1 MDIQFYHHHL
11 AGGKHADILIGT
23 QMIVKGHDFPN
34 VTLVGVLAA
43 DMSLYSDD
51 YRSGE
56 RTFQL
61 LTQAAGRAGRGRR
74 PGEVIIQTY
83 SPDHYSI
90 RMAARQDY
98 EGFYEKEMNYRDL
111 MGYPPASQLMAV
123 LMTGSDENKLTTAA
137 EYLKKYAIRVSA
149 DGEVQVIGPASPSV
163 GKVNDVYRKVIYLKS
178 EEYQVLVRIK
188 NHMERYIEINRGF
201 ANMRIQFDFNPMN
214 IF

>member
-1 MDIQFYHHHL
+1 
-11 AGGKHADILIGT
+11 
-23 QMIVKGHDFPN
+23 MIVKGHDFPN

-51 YRSGE
+51 FRSAE
-56 RTFQL
+56 RTFEL
-61 LTQAAGRAGRGRR
+61 LTQAAGRAGRGAKK
-74 PGEVIIQTY
+74 GEVVIQTY
-83 SPDHYSI
+83 SPEHYSI
-90 RMAARQDY
+90 QTAARQDY
-98 EGFYEKEMNYRDL
+98 QAFYTEEMNYREL

-149 DGEVQVIGPASPSV
+149 DREVQVIGPASPSV

-201 ANMRIQFDFNPMN
+201 VNMRIQFDFNPMN